1 MHVSRRGFDRFMSR
15 TWLVAPLAVVLAAGS
30 SSSTPSVSREP
41 PHRRWP
47 ETGSALSARRSATN
61 RWIPQFSVGI
71 GNESSYN
78 HRTLRVDPP
87 RAGLGLSRKTR
98 LRPYTSP
105 ECNLWC
111 RRLGAGAPCPHRD
124 ELLVLSDI
132 LDAEQ
137 LVSQPHSRQR
147 IRRSVSQPRV

>member
-1 MHVSRRGFDRFMSR
+1 M
-15 TWLVAPLAVVLAAGS
+15 AGS
-30 SSSTPSVSREP
+30 DTRATAVGHLWSREP

-47 ETGSALSARRSATN
+47 EAGSALSARRSATN

-78 HRTLRVDPP
+78 YRTLRVDPP
-87 RAGLGLSRKTR
+87 RAGGGLSRKTR
-98 LRPYTSP
+98 FRRYKSP

-111 RRLGAGAPCPHRD
+111 RRLGAGGPCPHCD
-124 ELLVLSDI
+124 ERVVLSDI

-147 IRRSVSQPRV
+147 VAQSVSQPGV